1 LSVPFTSAHFRV
13 SSSPRRDRVVASGFP
28 DAFGPLSEE
37 LPRLVKSIEEQ
48 KRILA
53 DLDTYVRRD

>member
-1 LSVPFTSAHFRV
+1 
-13 SSSPRRDRVVASGFP
+13 VVASGFP